1 MVIAIIGAG
10 LSGLVTAQR
19 LMQVGHTVTVFE
31 KSKGMGGRMSTRYAK
46 GDRSSKFDHGTP
58 FLSAQ
63 GPQFQAFINDLEAS
77 GLVKKWTNKFLYEDA
92 DTITEVSAVPSG
104 ADLYV
109 ASEGMNSIGKY
120 LSRPIDVRNGVRVGG
135 ITHFGKKA
143 NKKKAWILNLDDQQ
157 VFEADA
163 VIVALPATQAYGV
176 IQTAQDETS
185 IRRIIR
191 EIDEISYDPSLSFM
205 FNFGKQEIPE
215 WSALKLIDPNVS
227 LIINESSKR
236 DFSGD
241 FTVVVHSTP
250 ELALKHQSNDRD
262 LALHEVLKVLVREL
276 GSYASNPQWHDIHFW
291 RYARARKTINSPFF
305 ECDDPDLPLAIIGD
319 YFLGNDLEASYNSA
333 SALSDHWIQ
342 KYSI

>member
-10 LSGLVTAQR
+10 LSGLVAAQQ
-19 LMQVGHTVTVFE
+19 LMQAGHTVTVFE
-31 KSKGMGGRMSTRYAK
+31 KSRGMGGRMSTRYAK

-63 GPQFQAFINDLEAS
+63 GPLFNAFIHELEAK
-77 GLVKKWTNKFLYEDA
+77 GLIKKWTNKFLYEDA
-92 DTITEVSAVPSG
+92 DTITEVSAIPSG

-109 ASEGMNSIGKY
+109 ALDGMNSIGKY

-143 NKKKAWILNLDDQQ
+143 HKKKVWMLNLDDQQ

-191 EIDEISYDPSLSFM
+191 EIDEISYNPSLSFM
-205 FNFGKQEIPE
+205 FNFGKQEIPD
-215 WSALKLIDPNVS
+215 WSALKLVDPDVS

-236 DFSGD
+236 DFGGD
-241 FTVVVHSTP
+241 FAVVVHSTP
-250 ELALKHQSNDRD
+250 ELAIKHQTDDRD
-262 LALHEVLKVLVREL
+262 LALHQILKVLTREL
-276 GSYASNPQWHDIHFW
+276 GVFASNPLWHDIHYW
-291 RYARARKTINSPFF
+291 RYARARKTISSPFF

-319 YFLGNDLEASYNSA
+319 YFKGNDLEASYNSA
-333 SALSDHWIQ
+333 YALSEYWIK
-342 KYSI
+342 KYSS

>member
-10 LSGLVTAQR
+10 LSGLVAAQR
-19 LMQVGHTVTVFE
+19 LMQAGHTVTVFE

-58 FLSAQ
+58 FISAQ
-63 GPQFQAFINDLEAS
+63 GSNFKAFVNEYEKL
-77 GLVKKWTNKFLYEDA
+77 GLLKKWTNKFMYEDA
-92 DTITEVSAVPSG
+92 DTLTEVSAIPSG
-104 ADLYV
+104 GDLYV
-109 ASEGMNSIGKY
+109 ATNGMNSIGKH

-143 NKKKAWILNLDDQQ
+143 KKKKAWMLNLDDQQ

-205 FNFGKQEIPE
+205 FNFGKQDIPD
-215 WSALKLIDPNVS
+215 WSALKLVDPYVS

-236 DFSGD
+236 DFDGN
-241 FTVVVHSTP
+241 FTIVVHSTP
-250 ELALKHQSNDRD
+250 ELAIKHQSHDRD

-276 GSYASNPQWHDIHFW
+276 GTYAANPVWHDIHFW
-291 RYARARKTINSPFF
+291 RYARARKTINKPFF

-319 YFLGNDLEASYNSA
+319 YFMGNDIEAAFNSA
-333 SALSDHWIQ
+333 VALSDHWIN
-342 KYSI
+342 KY